1 MTLKVHPSGDYSFVP
16 GIAPYSCGVISN
28 PGFEIV
34 HVTLRNMVSWREGF
48 DLIAAFLS
56 QCGRPKAALCAM
68 SLRCPAPF
76 TFQGFADFNCEY
88 AAVLKEWGVFVDGV
102 NPVARTHI
110 APELGPPKV
119 PSLFGFAYTRPC
131 AEDMPKT
138 FVVAGAGE
146 LPEGVLNREGI
157 VRLGD
162 VSPAGVAEKT
172 AFVMDLMEERLRQ
185 LGTSWNSVTRTNVY
199 TIHPADEPIRSIVNT
214 RMLASGIHG
223 VTWHYS
229 RPPIQEIEYEMD
241 LRGVR
246 TEQLLLGIE

>member
-1 MTLKVHPSGDYSFVP
+1 MTLKIHPSGDYSFVP

-34 HVTLRNMVSWREGF
+34 HVTLQNMVSWREGF
-48 DLIAAFLS
+48 NLIYKFLVLS
-56 QCGRPKAALCAM
+56 KRPKAALCAM
-68 SLRCPAPF
+68 SLRCPVPF
-76 TFQGFADFNCEY
+76 TFQGFADFNGEY
-88 AAVLKEWGVFVDGV
+88 AAVLKDWGVFVDGV

-110 APELGPPKV
+110 APELVPPTS

-131 AEDMPKT
+131 REDLPKT

-162 VSPAGVAEKT
+162 VSPGGIAEKT
-172 AFVMDLMEERLRQ
+172 AFVMDLMEERLRL
-185 LGTSWNSVTRTNVY
+185 LGTSWNAVTRTNVY
-199 TIHPADEPIRSIVNT
+199 TVHPADEPLRNIVNA
-214 RMLASGIHG
+214 RMQGSGIHG

-229 RPPIQEIEYEMD
+229 RPPIEEIEYEMD

-246 TEQLLLGIE
+246 AEQLI

>member
-28 PGFEIV
+28 AGFEIV
-34 HVTLRNMVSWREGF
+34 HVTLRNMVPWQEGF
-48 DLIAAFLS
+48 LLIDQFLA
-56 QCGRPKAALCAM
+56 QIGRPKAALCAM
-68 SLRCPAPF
+68 SLRCPVPF
-76 TFQGFADFNCEY
+76 TFQGFAEFNGEY
-88 AAVLKEWGVFVDGV
+88 AAVLKDWGVFVDGV

-110 APELGPPKV
+110 APELVPPSA

-131 AEDMPKT
+131 AADLPQT

-157 VRLGD
+157 IRLGD
-162 VSPAGVAEKT
+162 VSSTGIAGKT

-185 LGTSWNSVTRTNVY
+185 LGTSWNLVTRTNVY
-199 TIHPADEPIRSIVNT
+199 TIHPADQPIRDIVNG
-214 RMLASGIHG
+214 RMQASGIHG

-229 RPPIQEIEYEMD
+229 RPPIQDIEYEMD

-246 TEQLLLGIE
+246 TEQLV